1 MVKKNRISPVVQ
13 PLSGPIDCACVIHS
27 DGYAWDYVDRLYSM
41 LSRHI
46 TPGIRLHV
54 YTEEHRSVPEPYIKH
69 SLLNWGISGPK
80 RSWWYKMQL
89 FNAEYHHGPLLY
101 FDLDTVII
109 DNLDWLWN
117 LPLTHFWAVRDF
129 KHLWKPTNYGVN
141 SSIMWW
147 NTESYN
153 YIWQNFK
160 AQELSRILSKYHG
173 DQDYI
178 SEAIP
183 SAERRFLDV
192 DRVKSWRWQC
202 LDGGYNFAQKRHLLP
217 NTGTTIMHPA
227 SVLVFHGRP
236 KPDKISDPFVIQHWQ

>member
-1 MVKKNRISPVVQ
+1 
-13 PLSGPIDCACVIHS
+13 
-27 DGYAWDYVDRLYSM
+27 
-41 LSRHI
+41 
-46 TPGIRLHV
+46 
-54 YTEEHRSVPEPYIKH
+54 
-69 SLLNWGISGPK
+69 
-80 RSWWYKMQL
+80 MQL

-101 FDLDTVII
+101 FDLDTVIV

-117 LPLTHFWAVRDF
+117 LPLQYFWAVRDF

-141 SSIMWW
+141 SSVMWW
-147 NTESYN
+147 NTDSYN

-160 AQELSRILSKYHG
+160 VQELSRILSKYHG

-183 SAERRFLDV
+183 VAERRFLDV

-217 NTGTTIMHPA
+217 NTGTTLLPST

-236 KPDKISDPFVIQHWQ
+236 KPDKIADSVIIQHWQ

>member
-1 MVKKNRISPVVQ
+1 MVKKNRVSAVVQ
-13 PLSGPIDCACVIHS
+13 PLSGPIDCACVIHGE
-27 DGYAWDYVDRLYSM
+27 GYAWEYVDRLYNM

-54 YTEEHRSVPEPYIKH
+54 YTEEHRVVPEPYVKH

-80 RSWWYKMQL
+80 KAWWYKMQL
-89 FNAEYHHGPLLY
+89 FNAEYHRGPLLY
-101 FDLDTVII
+101 FDLDTVIV

-129 KHLWKPTNYGVN
+129 KHLWKPAHYGVN
-141 SSIMWW
+141 SSVMWW
-147 NTESYN
+147 HTDSYN
-153 YIWQNFK
+153 YVWQNFK
-160 AQELSRILSKYHG
+160 TQELTRIMSKYHG

-178 SEAIP
+178 SESI
-183 SAERRFLDV
+183 SSSERQFLDI

-217 NTGTTIMHPA
+217 NTGTTVIPPA
-227 SVLVFHGRP
+227 SILVFHGRP
-236 KPDKISDPFVIQHWQ
+236 KPDKIADSVVVQHWQ